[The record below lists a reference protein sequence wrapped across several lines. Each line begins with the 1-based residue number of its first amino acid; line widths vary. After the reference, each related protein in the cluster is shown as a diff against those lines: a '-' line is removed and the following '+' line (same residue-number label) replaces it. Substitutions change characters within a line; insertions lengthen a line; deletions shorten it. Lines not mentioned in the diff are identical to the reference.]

1 MLLLQFSGL
10 DFTMASRDYVDTV
23 TAVAAYAWH
32 VEILTNIYY
41 MAVALNASESGDVLS
56 EELHEADTEWRGVHG
71 HIHRK
76 CD

>member
-32 VEILTNIYY
+32 VDFIINIYY
-41 MAVALNASESGDVLS
+41 TSAVLNASESGDALS
-56 EELHEADTEWRGVHG
+56 EELCETDA
-71 HIHRK
+71 K
-76 CD
+76 